1 MYIFDNFGN
10 LTHAMMTCSADLK
23 ARSEH
28 VRLSDCQIKLPQ
40 YFRYERSA
48 DSITPAKDYWII
60 PTLGGAPLARAE
72 PHTEHDAIPN
82 VAAK

>member
-1 MYIFDNFGN
+1 MDILDNSGN
-10 LTHAMMTCSADLK
+10 LTQAMMTCSPDLK
-23 ARSEH
+23 ERSEH

-40 YFRYERSA
+40 YFKYECSA
-48 DSITPAKDYWII
+48 DSISPAKDYWII

-72 PHTEHDAIPN
+72 PHPEHGAIPN

>member
-1 MYIFDNFGN
+1 MDILDNSGN
-10 LTHAMMTCSADLK
+10 LTQAMMICSPDLK
-23 ARSEH
+23 GRSEH

-40 YFRYERSA
+40 YFKYKCSA
-48 DSITPAKDYWII
+48 DSITPAKDCRII

-72 PHTEHDAIPN
+72 PHTEHSAIPN